1 MPLGGAEVF
10 ATLRRIF
17 LVSFGVLLCLIRR
30 LGGLIAGKSVGLDAS
45 SAIGCGVLQSKI
57 CGSGEENGESNLDMS
72 ASSTCSFARS

>member
-30 LGGLIAGKSVGLDAS
+30 LGGLIAGRSVDNTSMLSSLDSVGLDAS

-57 CGSGEENGESNLDMS
+57 CGSGEENGKIIWI
-72 ASSTCSFARS
+72 